1 MTVAPPLQ
9 AVKRIIPRTVKR
21 AIKVAARRAT
31 YNSPGF
37 RHFPP
42 RGYRLKD
49 YASWFPLTG
58 EVFLRYLKRGDLPS
72 VLGGEREGG
81 RIGLVVTP
89 WVGTS
94 VPWYAI
100 MLGIGLA
107 HRGREV
113 VLIWDDSG
121 FPERDVEGQQRSIA
135 KVLAWVGHYL
145 QVIRVSEHGGGDSKP
160 REVELIDRLTQQN
173 VTWSLRGAVPTQ
185 AEFGV
190 VERIRQSLTESRPLI
205 QGALS
210 GADLDC
216 LVVPGGVY
224 GTSGLFMDE
233 AAARGWRVATFDTDR
248 RIAQICVSGVA
259 AQNGDIP
266 IAFQALW
273 DSGPKARQEAVEV
286 AEAEFRDRCETRDEY
301 GFQVAPAGWT
311 EGGTENCILIPL
323 NVEWDTAAL
332 GRHAAFES
340 TADWL
345 LSTVNELLAL
355 DAGPVVVRQHP
366 SERRKLQRSHLDIA
380 NLLKSRFGNDPRCR
394 FVAADDPICSY
405 DLMRSARL
413 VLPYVSTIGIEAAA
427 MAKPVLISGQCY
439 YGELGFVWST
449 ASRDEYFEL
458 LHRGLRGELPLLPG
472 QVERAWLCYYLVAV
486 RNRVSTDFTPHPD
499 DFWSWCQQPPSSL
512 FSDPVVS
519 DILEAIDTGVP
530 ISILRHDLGGLH
542 PDTSHQALLGALP
555 PLS

>member
-1 MTVAPPLQ
+1 
-9 AVKRIIPRTVKR
+9 
-21 AIKVAARRAT
+21 
-31 YNSPGF
+31 
-37 RHFPP
+37 
-42 RGYRLKD
+42 
-49 YASWFPLTG
+49 
-58 EVFLRYLKRGDLPS
+58 
-72 VLGGEREGG
+72 
-81 RIGLVVTP
+81 
-89 WVGTS
+89 
-94 VPWYAI
+94 
-100 MLGIGLA
+100 
-107 HRGREV
+107 
-113 VLIWDDSG
+113 
-121 FPERDVEGQQRSIA
+121 
-135 KVLAWVGHYL
+135 
-145 QVIRVSEHGGGDSKP
+145 
-160 REVELIDRLTQQN
+160 
-173 VTWSLRGAVPTQ
+173 
-185 AEFGV
+185 
-190 VERIRQSLTESRPLI
+190 
-205 QGALS
+205 
-210 GADLDC
+210 
-216 LVVPGGVY
+216 VVPGGVY
-224 GTSGLFMDE
+224 GTSGLLLDE

-266 IAFQALW
+266 AAFHALW
-273 DSGPKARQEAVEV
+273 DSGPTARQKAVEV

-301 GFQVAPAGWT
+301 GFQVAPASRT
-311 EGGTENCILIPL
+311 EDGTENCILIPL

-345 LSTVNELLAL
+345 VSTVKELLAL

-366 SERRKLQRSHLDIA
+366 SERRKLQRSRLDIA
-380 NLLKSRFGNDPRCR
+380 SLLKSRFGDDPRCR
-394 FVAADDPICSY
+394 FVAADDPISSY
-405 DLMRSARL
+405 DLLRSARL

-427 MAKPVLISGQCY
+427 MAKPVLISGRCY

-499 DFWSWCQQPPSSL
+499 DFWTWCQQAPSSL

-519 DILEAIDTGVP
+519 AILEAIDTGVP
-530 ISILRHDLGGLH
+530 ISLLPHALGGLH

>member
-9 AVKRIIPRTVKR
+9 AVKRVIPPTLKR
-21 AIKVAARRAT
+21 RIKVAARRAT
-31 YNSPGF
+31 YYSPGF
-37 RHFPP
+37 RRFPP
-42 RGYRLKD
+42 RGYRLED

-58 EVFLRYLKRGDLPS
+58 EVFLRYLKRGGLPS
-72 VLGGEREGG
+72 VMRGERKGG
-81 RIGLVVTP
+81 RVGVVVSP
-89 WVGTS
+89 WVGTT

-113 VLIWDDSG
+113 ILIWDDSG
-121 FPERDVEGQQRSIA
+121 FPERDVAGQQRSIA
-135 KVLAWVGHYL
+135 KVLDWVSHYL
-145 QVIRVSEHGGGDSKP
+145 PVIRVSEHRGGDSNP
-160 REVELIDRLTQQN
+160 GEVELIDRMTQQN
-173 VTWSLRGAVPTQ
+173 VTWILRGAVPTQ
-185 AEFGV
+185 AESGV
-190 VERIRQSLTESRPLI
+190 VEGIRQSLTASYPLI
-205 QGALS
+205 KGALS

-216 LVVPGGVY
+216 LVAPGGVY
-224 GTSGLFMDE
+224 GTSGLFLDE
-233 AAARGWRVATFDTDR
+233 ATARGWRVATFDTDR

-266 IAFQALW
+266 TAFHSLW
-273 DSGPKARQEAVEV
+273 DSGTKARQEAVEV

-301 GFQVAPAGWT
+301 GFQVAKTGRT
-311 EGGTENCILIPL
+311 ENATENCILIPL

-345 LSTVNELLAL
+345 VSTVTELLAL

-366 SERRKLQRSHLDIA
+366 SERRELQRSRLDIA
-380 NLLKSRFGNDPRCR
+380 SLLKSRFGDDPRLR
-394 FVAADDPICSY
+394 FVAADDPISSY
-405 DLMRSARL
+405 DLLRSARL

-427 MAKPVLISGQCY
+427 MAKPVLISGRCY
-439 YGELGFVWST
+439 YSDLGFVWST

-486 RNRVSTDFTPHPD
+486 SNRVSTDFTPHPE
-499 DFWSWCQQPPSSL
+499 DFWTWCQQPPSSL
-512 FSDPVVS
+512 FSDPVVA

-530 ISILRHDLGGLH
+530 ISLLRHDQGGLR
-542 PDTSHQALLGALP
+542 PDRSHQALLGALP
-555 PLS
+555 PLP

>member
-9 AVKRIIPRTVKR
+9 AVKRVIPPTLKR
-21 AIKVAARRAT
+21 AIKVAARRAS
-31 YNSPGF
+31 YYSPGF
-37 RHFPP
+37 RRFPP
-42 RGYRLKD
+42 RGYRLED

-72 VLGGEREGG
+72 VMRGERKGG
-81 RIGLVVTP
+81 RVGLVVTP
-89 WVGTS
+89 WVGTT

-135 KVLAWVGHYL
+135 KVLDWVSHYL
-145 QVIRVSEHGGGDSKP
+145 PVISVSEHEGGDSNP
-160 REVELIDRLTQQN
+160 GEVELIDRLTQQN
-173 VTWSLRGAVPTQ
+173 VTWILRGAVPTQ
-185 AEFGV
+185 AESGV
-190 VERIRQSLTESRPLI
+190 VERIRQSLMESRPLI
-205 QGALS
+205 KGALS

-224 GTSGLFMDE
+224 GTSGLFLDE
-233 AAARGWRVATFDTDR
+233 AVGRGWRVATFDTDR
-248 RIAQICVSGVA
+248 RVAQICVSGVA
-259 AQNGDIP
+259 AQNADIP
-266 IAFQALW
+266 AAFHALW

-301 GFQVAPAGWT
+301 GFQVAAAGRP
-311 EGGTENCILIPL
+311 EDGTENCILIPL

-345 LSTVNELLAL
+345 VSTVKELLAL

-366 SERRKLQRSHLDIA
+366 SERRKLQRSRLDIA
-380 NLLKSRFGNDPRCR
+380 SLLKSRFGDDPRCR
-394 FVAADDPICSY
+394 FVAADDPISSY
-405 DLMRSARL
+405 DLLRSARL

-427 MAKPVLISGQCY
+427 MAKPVLISGRCY

-499 DFWSWCQQPPSSL
+499 DFWTWCQRPPSSL

-519 DILEAIDTGVP
+519 NIFEAIDTGVP
-530 ISILRHDLGGLH
+530 ISLLTHALGGLH